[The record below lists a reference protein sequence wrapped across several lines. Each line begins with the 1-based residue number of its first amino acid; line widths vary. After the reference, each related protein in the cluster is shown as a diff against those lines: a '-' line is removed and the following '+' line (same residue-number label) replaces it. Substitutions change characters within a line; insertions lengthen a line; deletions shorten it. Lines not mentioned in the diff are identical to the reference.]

1 MQKLKIYKKSPVMRN
16 TALFAIFSVLY
27 LRVTTSFVK
36 GVSALATGTSITFL
50 LENKYLIATLV
61 IFCLALF
68 RGRKYSKYLYLI
80 FIFQGIYL
88 GFTHYMIA
96 LDKFILILNFAY
108 IILAYNFYLFMSAD
122 LQEASNT
129 PTIEKGDL
137 YTGLTIDSDVLIKG
151 STEDIRARFINW
163 DENTCFVKIEENISK
178 LKGKVDLAWAF
189 EGSHYKCS
197 GEIVT
202 GADGLGIGI
211 KLIDYS
217 KEEPGFFSWA
227 EFYDII
233 NSRGYTSELMA

>member
-36 GVSALATGTSITFL
+36 GVSALATGTTVDFL
-50 LENKYLIATLV
+50 LENIYLIATLI
-61 IFCLALF
+61 IFCIALF

-88 GFTHYMIA
+88 GFTHYMVA

-108 IILAYNFYLFMSAD
+108 IILSYNFYLFMSSD

-129 PTIEKGDL
+129 PTIEAGDL
-137 YTGLTIDSDVLIKG
+137 YTGLTINSDLVVKTTAKEIK
-151 STEDIRARFINW
+151 AKFINW
-163 DENTCFVKIEENISK
+163 DETTCFVKIEGPISK
-178 LKGKVDLAWAF
+178 IKGNVDLAWNF
-189 EGSHYKCS
+189 EGNTYKCN
-197 GEIVT
+197 GLIVT
-202 GADGLGIGI
+202 GAEGLGIGI
-211 KLIDYS
+211 KLTDYNI
-217 KEEPGFFSWA
+217 EESGVFSWS

>member
-36 GVSALATGTSITFL
+36 GVSALESATTLEFFL
-50 LENKYLIATLV
+50 QNIYLISTLI
-61 IFCLALF
+61 IFCIALF
-68 RGRKYSKYLYLI
+68 KGRKYSKYLYLI

-88 GFTHYMIA
+88 GFTHYMVA

-108 IILAYNFYLFMSAD
+108 IILSYNFYLFMSSD

-137 YTGLTIDSDVLIKG
+137 YTGLTIHSDVVIKTSAMEIQG
-151 STEDIRARFINW
+151 KFINW
-163 DENTCFVKIEENISK
+163 DETTCFVKIEGPISK
-178 LKGKVDLAWAF
+178 IRGIVDLNWKF
-189 EGSHYKCS
+189 EKNNYRCS
-197 GEIVT
+197 GLIVT
-202 GADGLGIGI
+202 GAEGLGVGI
-211 KLIDYS
+211 KLTDYS
-217 KEEPGFFSWA
+217 NEEPGVFSWT